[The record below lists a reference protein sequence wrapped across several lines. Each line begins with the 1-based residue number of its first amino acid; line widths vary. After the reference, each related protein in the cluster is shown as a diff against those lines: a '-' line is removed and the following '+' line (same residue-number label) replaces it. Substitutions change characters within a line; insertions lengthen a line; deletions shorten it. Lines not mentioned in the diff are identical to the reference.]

1 MINLLISL
9 SQLRV
14 STRSK
19 KRDKKK
25 RKVKKLT
32 LDQSLYRG
40 ILLQPMGKE
49 NFGMG
54 NEEKGTRFIRG
65 NLSNADLFQAVM
77 LPNII
82 LLQVYSRSPLKFV
95 WV

>member
-32 LDQSLYRG
+32 LDQRLYRG

-49 NFGMG
+49 NLEWGMRKR
-54 NEEKGTRFIRG
+54 ERG
-65 NLSNADLFQAVM
+65 LLEVICQMQIYFKQLCFLILS
-77 LPNII
+77 
-82 LLQVYSRSPLKFV
+82 YCKFTV
-95 WV
+95 VHH